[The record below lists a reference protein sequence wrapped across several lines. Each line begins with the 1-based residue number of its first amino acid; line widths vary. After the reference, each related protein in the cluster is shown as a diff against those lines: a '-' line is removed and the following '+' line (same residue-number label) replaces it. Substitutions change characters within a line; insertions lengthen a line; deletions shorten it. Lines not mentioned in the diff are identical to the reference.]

1 MIKWNSLSKN
11 EKVMIGLFIVLV
23 LAIALRWKPIWDGF
37 KKGIEPYNKELNATT
52 NNRNLK

>member
-23 LAIALRWKPIWDGF
+23 LAIALRWKPIWEGF
-37 KKGIEPYNKELNATT
+37 KKGIEPYNKELNAT
-52 NNRNLK
+52 NK